1 MKGLEK
7 EEAEILDVK
16 ILRKFFLKCLWF
28 SQKLERLGQFKQ
40 S

>member
-16 ILRKFFLKCLWF
+16 ILRKFFF
-28 SQKLERLGQFKQ
+28 EMSVVFTEIRETGPV
-40 S
+40 